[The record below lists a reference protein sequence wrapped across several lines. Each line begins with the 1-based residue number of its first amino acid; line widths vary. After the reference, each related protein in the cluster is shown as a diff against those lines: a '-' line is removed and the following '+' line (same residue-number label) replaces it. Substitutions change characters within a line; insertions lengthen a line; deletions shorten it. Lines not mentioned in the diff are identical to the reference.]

1 MYFKSLKVELSSGS
15 IETQVMR
22 KPRVPL
28 LILEIYIYVG
38 ISIWLPI
45 QNKGIIGMCVFSEG
59 EEDLTWFF
67 QQRKRK
73 EKRGVNG

>member
-1 MYFKSLKVELSSGS
+1 MYFRSLKVELTPSS
-15 IETQVMR
+15 IETQVVR
-22 KPRVPL
+22 KPRTPL
-28 LILEIYIYVG
+28 LVLDIYIYVG

-67 QQRKRK
+67 
-73 EKRGVNG
+73 